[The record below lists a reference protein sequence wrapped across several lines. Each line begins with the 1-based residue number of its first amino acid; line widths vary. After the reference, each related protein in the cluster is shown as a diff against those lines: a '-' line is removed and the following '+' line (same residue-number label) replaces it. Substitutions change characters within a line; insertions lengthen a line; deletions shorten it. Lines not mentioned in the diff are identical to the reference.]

1 MSAQRKG
8 GIEIG
13 RYRLDILNAGDFWLD
28 GGAMFG
34 IVPKTMW
41 SRRITADEKNRIP
54 MTARCLLLRDEHHC
68 ILIDAGAG
76 DKEDARFA
84 DRYGISFPQ
93 GRLEEQLMRLGV
105 SAEDVT
111 HIMLTHL
118 HFDHVGGCTKR
129 CEDGSVSLV
138 FQNAVHMVQR
148 EHWEWALSKP
158 LREEASF
165 LDENLLPILR
175 SGRLQ
180 LLEGSETGLSEIA
193 SSVFYGHT
201 KAMQGFWVGVPGNGF
216 FYAADLIPTQH
227 HLRPLW
233 NMGYDIEPLRT
244 PGEKEEVMSR
254 AHHQGF
260 DVVFEHDRDVIACGV
275 DRGVNGW
282 EWMAP
287 KSVT

>member
-8 GIEIG
+8 GITIG

-41 SRRITADEKNRIP
+41 SRSIVADEKNRIP

-76 DKEDARFA
+76 DKEDARFV
-84 DRYGISFPQ
+84 DRYGISFPE
-93 GRLEEQLMRLGV
+93 GRLLQQLSALGV
-105 SAEDVT
+105 DATEVT
-111 HIMLTHL
+111 HVLLTHL
-118 HFDHVGGCTKR
+118 HFDHVGGCTTR
-129 CEDGSVSLV
+129 HENGDTSLV
-138 FQNAVHMVQR
+138 FPHALHMVQR
-148 EHWEWALSKP
+148 EHWDWAMSKP
-158 LREEASF
+158 SREEASF
-165 LDENLLPILR
+165 LDDNLRPILS
-175 SGRLQ
+175 SGRLH
-180 LLEGSETGLSEIA
+180 LLEGSSTGLPEIEA
-193 SSVFYGHT
+193 SVFYGHT
-201 KAMQGFWVGVPGNGF
+201 KAMQGFWVGVVGNGF

-244 PGEKEEVMSR
+244 PDEKDEVMSR
-254 AHHQGF
+254 AYQQGF
-260 DVVFEHDRDVIACGV
+260 DVVFEHDRDAFA
-275 DRGVNGW
+275 RGVGRGVKGW
-282 EWMAP
+282 EWTDP